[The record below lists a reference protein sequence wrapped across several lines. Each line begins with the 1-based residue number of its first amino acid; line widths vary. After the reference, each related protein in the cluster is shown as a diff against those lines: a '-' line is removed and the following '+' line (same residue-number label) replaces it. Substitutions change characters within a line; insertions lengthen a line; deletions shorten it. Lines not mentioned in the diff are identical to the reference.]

1 MVVAAS
7 VVPYPW
13 ASRSSVSRTRAEHVS
28 GGSGARPRT
37 RGGSAARVCSP
48 RRRTAAPPRGPA
60 RPAWVAVQH
69 AREREQFGSPIGP
82 FRTVEHLCVDGPARA
97 GPVRAP
103 GYGAA
108 VTGDPAEIAGAAP
121 LAEGAAVRVARDRL
135 RLPGGGASPGRQM
148 FTSASNAPGS
158 GPPRRARGPGRRR
171 RRRPVRGPRGRVP
184 AARRR
189 TARETADRRAERD
202 AAHRPRADPGV
213 RPVRDSSPGG
223 VGARLGY
230 PPWHAS
236 GSGTG

>member
-60 RPAWVAVQH
+60 RPARVAVQH

-135 RLPGGGASPGRQM
+135 RLPGGRGFTWEADVHLRLERARLRAAEEGARAGAEEAPAAGPGAAR
-148 FTSASNAPGS
+148 PGS
-158 GPPRRARGPGRRR
+158 GSSAAYRPGDRGPEG
-171 RRRPVRGPRGRVP
+171 
-184 AARRR
+184 
-189 TARETADRRAERD
+189 
-202 AAHRPRADPGV
+202 
-213 RPVRDSSPGG
+213 
-223 VGARLGY
+223 
-230 PPWHAS
+230 
-236 GSGTG
+236 